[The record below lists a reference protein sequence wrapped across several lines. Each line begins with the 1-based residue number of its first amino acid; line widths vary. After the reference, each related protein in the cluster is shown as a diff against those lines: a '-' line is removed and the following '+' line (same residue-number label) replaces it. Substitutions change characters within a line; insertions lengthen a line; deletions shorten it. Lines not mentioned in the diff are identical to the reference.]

1 MHYQG
6 YCMYNSTATQSLA
19 FKCWKTILIWTVP
32 SFKQI
37 TVYPP
42 SPQRLFS
49 CSRSPAHSSCRL
61 DLLSAAQ
68 PHSTAKLC
76 LLLTVPGECRGPAP
90 RRANRQQG
98 WGALGFTS
106 SSLLQLISRN
116 LISKLQVPSSW
127 AVVKAACKPSS
138 SMIEQ
143 LRFRSQTVPTS
154 AIPRVSH
161 VLAPQR
167 SCKKKAV
174 SLLIRSET

>member
-1 MHYQG
+1 MFSLSSQAFFLQPQS
-6 YCMYNSTATQSLA
+6 STQL
-19 FKCWKTILIWTVP
+19 
-32 SFKQI
+32 
-37 TVYPP
+37 
-42 SPQRLFS
+42 
-49 CSRSPAHSSCRL
+49 L

-76 LLLTVPGECRGPAP
+76 LLLTVPGECRGPVP
-90 RRANRQQG
+90 RRASRQQG

-106 SSLLQLISRN
+106 SSQLQLISRN
-116 LISKLQVPSSW
+116 LISKLQVPSSC